1 MTGKILY
8 REDVFTGKLDQQL
21 ISAIKNGDTER
32 VEAILK
38 LGANPGK
45 PDPAG
50 RTPMHLAALGGQ
62 TGIIKALFN
71 RKANVNARDE
81 ELVTPLH
88 CAAWNGH
95 ADAATTLMDLGAS
108 PSAADID
115 NETPMHNAAETNS
128 VSVLKALMVRTA
140 DMYTKNNRD
149 MTPWELA
156 EARGNQQAAQY
167 LKDADAYV
175 RKQLAM
181 HMRPLEQG
189 KRLLAAPGMKQPG

>member
-8 REDVFTGKLDQQL
+8 REDAFTGKLDQQL
-21 ISAIKNGDTER
+21 ITAIKNGDTER
-32 VEAILK
+32 AEEILK
-38 LGANPGK
+38 LGASPGK
-45 PDPAG
+45 PDPTG

-95 ADAATTLMDLGAS
+95 ADAATGLLELGAS

-140 DMYTKNNRD
+140 DMYTKNNRG
-149 MTPWELA
+149 MTPQELA

-189 KRLLAAPGMKQPG
+189 KRLLAGPGMKQPG